1 MLGRIKEVQGCA
13 SRPHSSDNRSIVT
26 INSIS
31 GNYEGVAGNIPI
43 AKVYPKAK
51 EEYRR
56 WWRNKQGFKLGEIQS
71 TQVRSDTE
79 IANVIVC
86 ISSEDEEDLVEKD
99 AVKLA
104 LNKLGLYCSQN
115 KLNVHINKLPD
126 EDVWKFVEA
135 ELMNSLVKRGVNV
148 TVYV

>member
-13 SRPHSSDNRSIVT
+13 SRPHSSDNRSIIT

-31 GNYEGVAGNIPI
+31 GNYEGVEGNIPI

-56 WWRNKQGFKLGEIQS
+56 WWRNKQGFKLGEFQT

-79 IANVIVC
+79 IANVLIC
-86 ISSEDEEDLVEKD
+86 ITEDDTTDVIEED
-99 AVKLA
+99 AVKTGLD
-104 LNKLGLYCSQN
+104 KLGRYLSQN
-115 KLNVHINKLPD
+115 KLNAHINKLPG
-126 EDVWKFVEA
+126 EEAWATVEA
-135 ELMNSLVKRGVNV
+135 GLKEHLVKRGVNV